1 MDTNTGYIYIRCHTY
16 YDIDEI
22 CKLGKTKNIPSRDNT
37 YATGEYKRGYFKLVI
52 EILSHDDTFV
62 EKLLGRYFKK
72 YHSKKDGGSEFYSKQ
87 IISEIIPFLSNISIR
102 FKVLT
107 IDEINNL
114 VKVERINRLKILL
127 KKYFHNKQSKE
138 NKLRNRLQEIYLIEI
153 INNLNQYTKV
163 FLKAPTGFGKT
174 HIYYKTIL
182 RMKFNKI
189 LFLTPRILLNQQIV
203 EDKYSSYIKDDNY
216 KIIHFSDLYYSNKE
230 EIIKKY
236 SKNNRK
242 LIMTSCYQSG
252 NKLLDFIK
260 KYNLIFDII
269 IFDEAHFITS
279 WADAENISEFLSNND
294 ICNYR
299 LFGSATPTED
309 IELQPL
315 VYGQIIEKVK
325 VYELIN
331 QELLCNIETIVKYY
345 PKDNISSSMSVK
357 QLNEKKTEYHNLKDL
372 IVDSMTKYNKKKG
385 IIYVNDCKNAENLY
399 KLLQKQIKLNV
410 YIYISKD
417 IEVENDLDTNIKTFE
432 DDKEQCVIICVGKI
446 GYGYDNDYIDF
457 ICLGDP
463 RQSDI
468 DIRQIIG
475 RGLRWNK
482 KVYPNKL
489 LHLLVPLYRDEF
501 GMSYQAKL
509 DKRPSASG
517 NCAKNEHLKKY
528 LDYIIG
534 ECGNDIIFKSN
545 GNAVVSNG
553 KSLRL
558 DSNNYDGENIPT
570 EILNEYCTT
579 GYNKYTDFMKFLKS
593 NKIYDEISYNQLK
606 EKQEWIVSLGDIKK
620 KYPKFCFRHIHPLNI
635 DYYWNKKEAF
645 EAMIITKD
653 ILIKK
658 IGRDN
663 YSELTHDQLI
673 KKYNLINNKIPN
685 IDIDLYY
692 PND

>member
-1 MDTNTGYIYIRCHTY
+1 MNSNNGFVYIRQHIY
-16 YDIDEI
+16 YNNDKI
-22 CKLGKTKNIPSRDNT
+22 CKLGKSKNIPDRDNS
-37 YATGEYKRGYFKLVI
+37 YATGEYRRGYFRLVI
-52 EILSHDDTFV
+52 EISNDQIFDDTYV
-62 EKLLGRYFKK
+62 EKLLQKYFKN
-72 YHSKKDGGSEFYSKQ
+72 YHSKIDGGNEFYQNK
-87 IISEIIPFLSNISIR
+87 I
-102 FKVLT
+102 
-107 IDEINNL
+107 IDEIVPFLYNTIIKFKILTEEEISNL
-114 VKVERINRLKILL
+114 IYQERIRKLKNVL
-127 KKYFHNKQSKE
+127 KNFFHNRQLKE
-138 NKLRNRLQEIYLIEI
+138 NILRNKLQEIYLVEI
-153 INNLNQYTKV
+153 INHLNTYKKV

-182 RMKFNKI
+182 QMKFNRI

-203 EDKYSSYIKDDNY
+203 EDKYTSYIKDDNY
-216 KIIHFSDLYYSNKE
+216 TIIHFSDLDNLCKE
-230 EIIKKY
+230 ENIKKY
-236 SKNNRK
+236 SKNNIK
-242 LIMTSCYQSG
+242 IIMTSCYQSA
-252 NKLLDFIK
+252 NRLLEYIK
-260 KYNLIFDII
+260 KYNFLFDLI

-279 WADAENISEFLSNND
+279 WSDGENISEFLNINS

-315 VYGQIIEKVK
+315 IYGKVIEKIK

-331 QELLCNIETIVKYY
+331 QELLCNIETIVK
-345 PKDNISSSMSVK
+345 

-372 IVDSMTKYNKKKG
+372 IVESMTKYKKKKG

-399 KLLQKQIKLNV
+399 KLLQKQDKLNV
-410 YIYISKD
+410 YIYVSKN
-417 IEVENDLDTNIKTFE
+417 IQVENDNDTNIKTFE
-432 DDKEQCVIICVGKI
+432 DDTKQCVIICVGKI

-475 RGLRWNK
+475 RGLRYNK

-501 GMSYQAKL
+501 G
-509 DKRPSASG
+509 

-534 ECGNDIIFKSN
+534 ECGQDIIFKSN
-545 GNAVVSNG
+545 GSAIISNE
-553 KSLRL
+553 KLEQIN
-558 DSNNYDGENIPT
+558 SNNYDGENIPT
-570 EILNEYCTT
+570 ELLNEYCTT
-579 GYNKYTDFMKFLKS
+579 GYNKYTDFLKFLKS

-606 EKQEWIVSLGDIKK
+606 EKQEWIVSLGDINK
-620 KYPKFCFRHIHPLNI
+620 KYPKFCFRHIHPNNI
-635 DYYWNKKEAF
+635 NYYWNKKEALH
-645 EAMIITKD
+645 AIIIVKD

-663 YSELTHDQLI
+663 YSELTHDQLV
-673 KKYNLINNKIPN
+673 KKYNLIDNKIPN

-692 PND
+692 PNY

>member
-1 MDTNTGYIYIRCHTY
+1 MDMDFNNGFVYVRQHVY
-16 YDIDEI
+16 YENDKI
-22 CKLGKTKNIPSRDNT
+22 CKLGKTKNIPDRDNS
-37 YATGEYKRGYFKLVI
+37 YATCEYRRGKFGLVI
-52 EILSHDDTFV
+52 EISNNQIFDDTYV
-62 EKLLGRYFKK
+62 EILLQRYFKN
-72 YHSKKDGGSEFYSKQ
+72 YHSKIDGGSEFYQNK
-87 IISEIIPFLSNISIR
+87 IIDEIVPFLTKTKIK
-102 FKVLT
+102 FKVLSEE
-107 IDEINNL
+107 EINNL
-114 VKVERINRLKILL
+114 IHQERIRKLKDLLKRFFHNRL
-127 KKYFHNKQSKE
+127 SETKE
-138 NKLRNRLQEIYLIEI
+138 NRLRNKLQEIYLIEI
-153 INNLNQYTKV
+153 INNLNKYKKV

-182 RMKFNKI
+182 RMKFNRI

-216 KIIHFSDLYYSNKE
+216 RIIHFSDLDNSSKE
-230 EIIKKY
+230 EKIKKY

-242 LIMTSCYQSG
+242 IIMTSCYQSC
-252 NKLLDFIK
+252 NRLLEYIK
-260 KYNLIFDII
+260 KYKFLFDLI

-279 WADAENISEFLSNND
+279 WADAENISEFLTNNN

-299 LFGSATPTED
+299 LFGSATPTDD

-315 VYGQIIEKVK
+315 VYGKVIEKVK

-331 QELLCNIETIVKYY
+331 QELLCNIETIVK
-345 PKDNISSSMSVK
+345 
-357 QLNEKKTEYHNLKDL
+357 QLNEKKSEYHNLKDL
-372 IVDSMTKYNKKKG
+372 IVESMTKYKKKKG

-399 KLLQKQIKLNV
+399 KLLQKQDKLNV
-410 YIYISKD
+410 YIYVSKN
-417 IEVENDLDTNIKTFE
+417 IEVENDSDTDIKTFE
-432 DDKEQCVIICVGKI
+432 KDKEQCVIICVGKI

-475 RGLRWNK
+475 RGLRWK
-482 KVYPNKL
+482 KDVYPNKL

-501 GMSYQAKL
+501 
-509 DKRPSASG
+509 G

-534 ECGNDIIFKSN
+534 ECGKDIIFKSN
-545 GNAVVSNG
+545 GNAVVGNG
-553 KSLRL
+553 TQTPKEG
-558 DSNNYDGENIPT
+558 DDYDGEKIPT

-593 NKIYDEISYNQLK
+593 NKIYDEISYNKIK
-606 EKQEWIVSLGDIKK
+606 EKQKWLVSLGDINK
-620 KYPKFCFRHIHPLNI
+620 KYPKFCIRHIHPNNM
-635 DYYWNKKEAF
+635 DYYWNKKEALD
-645 EAMIITKD
+645 ATIIAKD
-653 ILIKK
+653 LLIKK

-673 KKYNLINNKIPN
+673 KKYNLIDNKIPN

>member
-1 MDTNTGYIYIRCHTY
+1 MNSNGFIYIRHHLY
-16 YDIDEI
+16 YENDKI
-22 CKLGKTKNIPSRDNT
+22 CKLGKTKNIPDRDNN
-37 YATGEYKRGYFKLVI
+37 YATGEYIRGYFVLVI
-52 EILSHDDTFV
+52 EILNEQTYDDTYV
-62 EKLLGRYFKK
+62 EKLLQKYFKN
-72 YHSKKDGGSEFYSKQ
+72 YHIKKDGGCEFYQNK
-87 IISEIIPFLSNISIR
+87 IINEIIPFLEKTPIK

-107 IDEINNL
+107 QEEINNL
-114 VKVERINRLKILL
+114 IRQERIRKLKEIL
-127 KKYFHNKQSKE
+127 KKYFHNRDTKE
-138 NKLRNRLQEIYLIEI
+138 NILRNKLQEIYLVEI
-153 INNLNQYTKV
+153 INHLNIYKKV

-174 HIYYKTIL
+174 HIYYKSII
-182 RMKFNKI
+182 RMKFNRI

-216 KIIHFSDLYYSNKE
+216 EIIHFSDLYNSNKE
-230 EIIKKY
+230 NKIKKY

-252 NKLLDFIK
+252 NRLLKYIK
-260 KYNLIFDII
+260 KYKFIFDII

-279 WADAENISEFLSNND
+279 WVDAENISEFLSNND

-315 VYGQIIEKVK
+315 IYGQIIEKVK

-331 QELLCNIETIVKYY
+331 QELLCNIETIVK
-345 PKDNISSSMSVK
+345 

-372 IVDSMTKYNKKKG
+372 IVESMIKYKKKKG
-385 IIYVNDCKNAENLY
+385 IIYVNDCKNAESLY
-399 KLLQKQIKLNV
+399 KLLQKQDKLNV
-410 YIYISKD
+410 YIYVSKN
-417 IEVENDLDTNIKTFE
+417 IEVENISDSNIKTFE
-432 DDKEQCVIICVGKI
+432 NDKEQCVIICVGKI
-446 GYGYDNDYIDF
+446 SYGYDNPFIDF
-457 ICLGDP
+457 IILGDP

-482 KVYPNKL
+482 QVYPNKI

-501 GMSYQAKL
+501 
-509 DKRPSASG
+509 G

-534 ECGNDIIFKSN
+534 ECGQDIIFKSN

-558 DSNNYDGENIPT
+558 DSNDYDGENIPT

-579 GYNKYTDFMKFLKS
+579 GYNKYTEFIKFLKA
-593 NKIYDEISYNQLK
+593 NKIFDEISYNQLK
-606 EKQEWIVSLGDIKK
+606 EKQEWLIDLGNLQT
-620 KYPKFCFRHIHPLNI
+620 KYPKFCFRHIHPNNI
-635 DYYWNKKEAF
+635 NYYWDKKEALKAY
-645 EAMIITKD
+645 EICSNKLIND
-653 ILIKK
+653 IGKEKYRRLDSRYKLNKINELDKK
-658 IGRDN
+658 IP
-663 YSELTHDQLI
+663 I
-673 KKYNLINNKIPN
+673 INF
-685 IDIDLYY
+685 DLYY
-692 PND
+692 PKD